1 MNVLLTHAKMVP
13 HVMTKLMGIT
23 APVWMDTM
31 ELTVNQVF
39 IKLYH
44 FVKKINLLHI
54 VECLTIS
61 VIYNVLSFSLLR
73 A

>member
-39 IKLYH
+39 IKL
-44 FVKKINLLHI
+44 
-54 VECLTIS
+54 CLS
-61 VIYNVLSFSLLR
+61 C
-73 A
+73 

>member
-1 MNVLLTHAKMVP
+1 MNVPLTHAKMVP

-39 IKLYH
+39 IKLY
-44 FVKKINLLHI
+44 
-54 VECLTIS
+54 
-61 VIYNVLSFSLLR
+61 LSC
-73 A
+73 